1 VQVGKPAETTHVVI
15 KPPSRWAPLNLGE
28 VWAFRELL
36 TRLTVRDLKLR
47 YKQTALGVTWVV
59 LQPLLAA
66 GILTFVFGTVA
77 DLPSDGVPY
86 FVFSYVGF
94 VCWSLFAQT
103 LTKASGSLVGNSAL
117 VSRIFFPRL
126 VLPLS
131 SVGSTLVDFAVALAM
146 GVVVVVAGGVTPGW
160 PLLTL
165 PFWIA
170 LALLLAAGVGLA
182 AAALMVQY
190 RDVGQILP
198 VALQLLLYATP
209 VAYAIAAVPDGA
221 RRLVE
226 LNPLTG
232 VVVGFRWAAID
243 TPGPG
248 VPAAVWSTAVA
259 VAAFVL
265 GAYVFTR
272 SERKFA
278 DVI

>member
-1 VQVGKPAETTHVVI
+1 
-15 KPPSRWAPLNLGE
+15 
-28 VWAFRELL
+28 
-36 TRLTVRDLKLR
+36 
-47 YKQTALGVTWVV
+47 
-59 LQPLLAA
+59 
-66 GILTFVFGTVA
+66 
-77 DLPSDGVPY
+77 
-86 FVFSYVGF
+86 

-131 SVGSTLVDFAVALAM
+131 SIGSTLVDFAVALAM

-160 PLLTL
+160 SLLTL

-209 VAYAIAAVPDGA
+209 VAYALGAVPEGA

-232 VVVGFRWAAID
+232 IVGGFRWAAID
-243 TPGPG
+243 TAAPG
-248 VPAAVWSTAVA
+248 VPAAVWSMAVA
-259 VAAFVL
+259 VTAFVL

>member
-1 VQVGKPAETTHVVI
+1 VRATTTEATHIVV

-47 YKQTALGVTWVV
+47 YRQTALGVTWVV

-66 GILTFVFGTVA
+66 GILTFVFGTMA
-77 DLPSDGVPY
+77 NLPSDGVPY

-103 LTKASGSLVGNSAL
+103 LTKSSASLVGNSAL

-131 SVGSTLVDFAVALAM
+131 TVGSTLVDFVVALAM
-146 GVVVVVAGGVTPGW
+146 GVVVIVVGGVTPGW
-160 PLLTL
+160 SLLTL

-190 RDVGQILP
+190 RDVGQMLP
-198 VALQLLLYATP
+198 VATQLLLYATP
-209 VAYAIAAVPDGA
+209 VAYALSAVPEDA

-232 VVVGFRWAAID
+232 IVGGFRWAAID
-243 TPGPG
+243 TTAPGIPS
-248 VPAAVWSTAVA
+248 AVWSTAVA

>member
-1 VQVGKPAETTHVVI
+1 MRATAAVTTHVVI
-15 KPPSRWAPLNLGE
+15 RPPSRWAPLNVGE

-47 YKQTALGVTWVV
+47 YRQTALGVTWVV

-86 FVFSYVGF
+86 FVFTYVGF

-103 LTKASGSLVGNSAL
+103 LTKASTSLVGNSAL

-131 SVGSTLVDFAVALAM
+131 SVGSTLVDFAVAFAM
-146 GVVVVVAGGVTPGW
+146 GVVVVVVGGVTPGW
-160 PLLTL
+160 ALLTL
-165 PFWIA
+165 PFWLA
-170 LALLLAAGVGLA
+170 LALLTAAGVGLA

-209 VAYAIAAVPDGA
+209 VAYALAAVPENA

-232 VVVGFRWAAID
+232 IVGGFRWAAID
-243 TPGPG
+243 TTAPGI
-248 VPAAVWSTAVA
+248 ASTVWSTIVA
-259 VAAFVL
+259 FAAFVL

-272 SERKFA
+272 NERKFA